1 MEKTTRNISK
11 NHALPVGSQG
21 DSEIYGARKNPL
33 GSSGE
38 KNEDNAACSYSAD
51 GLAGRYD
58 SRLRHS
64 KEAAKLVR
72 RMYLSM

>member
-38 KNEDNAACSYSAD
+38 KNEDDTACHFSP
-51 GLAGRYD
+51 GL
-58 SRLRHS
+58 
-64 KEAAKLVR
+64 E
-72 RMYLSM
+72 